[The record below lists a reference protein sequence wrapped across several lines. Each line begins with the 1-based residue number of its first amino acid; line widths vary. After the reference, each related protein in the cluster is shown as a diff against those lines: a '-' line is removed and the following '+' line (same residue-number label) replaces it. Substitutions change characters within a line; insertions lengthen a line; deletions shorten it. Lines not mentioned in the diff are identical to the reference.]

1 MITGV
6 NQAGL
11 SKVKHIIAIASGK
24 GGVGKS
30 TTAVNVALALASDGN
45 KVGIVDADI
54 YGPSIPIMLGATAE
68 RKPKIVDEKF
78 FLPIEILGLYTMSIG
93 YLMTKET
100 PVVWRGPMATGA
112 LMQMLTQTIWGSL
125 DYLIVDMPPGT
136 GDIQLTLAQKD
147 RKSVV

>member
-78 FLPIEILGLYTMSIG
+78 FYQSKYLAYTQC
-93 YLMTKET
+93 
-100 PVVWRGPMATGA
+100 P
-112 LMQMLTQTIWGSL
+112 
-125 DYLIVDMPPGT
+125 
-136 GDIQLTLAQKD
+136 
-147 RKSVV
+147 